1 MIEVE
6 GEPVAA
12 FKQANEELM
21 DAYVDLMEGQFNYI
35 DSCDIV
41 FELIHTIRTYDN
53 MRRRSLINQIR
64 LESDES
70 CT

>member
-1 MIEVE
+1 MIEIE

-12 FKQANEELM
+12 FKQANEELIG
-21 DAYVDLMEGQFNYI
+21 AYIDLMEGQFNYI
-35 DSCDIV
+35 DNCDIV
-41 FELIHTIRTYDN
+41 SELIHTIRTYDN

-64 LESDES
+64 LESDGS